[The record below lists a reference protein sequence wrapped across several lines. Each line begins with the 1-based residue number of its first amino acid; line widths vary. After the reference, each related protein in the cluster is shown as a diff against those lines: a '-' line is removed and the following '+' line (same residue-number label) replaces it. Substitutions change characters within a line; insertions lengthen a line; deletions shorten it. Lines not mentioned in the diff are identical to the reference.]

1 MKIRNA
7 IHALIAGSSLL
18 TGLVAHA
25 EIMLTAE
32 NPGIVLYQQQQNSP
46 CVIGYNNCQ
55 NPSGFSYTGIPTGSS
70 GEAYTLTSPAYTV
83 QQITDI
89 IGNAFYIGIDVN
101 TARTTTTNGT
111 DYASEI
117 LLDFHATIDGTSKF
131 RFTGPLNLATAA
143 NGTGYSDAIL
153 KTFDFSE
160 FARDA
165 IVTFT
170 ASIQNASAGREQ
182 FFLISATDPGGP
194 GNNVPEPGTTALLG
208 MGLLGMGFVAKRRMG
223 KQA

>member
-7 IHALIAGSSLL
+7 IHALIAGASLL
-18 TGLVAHA
+18 MGLVAHA
-25 EIMLTAE
+25 EVMLTAE
-32 NPGIVLYQQQQNSP
+32 NPGAVLYQQQQNSP

-55 NPSGFSYTGIPTGSS
+55 NPSGFGYTEIPAGSS
-70 GEAYTLTSPAYTV
+70 GEAYILTSPSYTV
-83 QQITDI
+83 QQIADI
-89 IGNAFYIGIDVN
+89 VGNAFYIGIDVN
-101 TARTTTTNGT
+101 TARTTTISGTN
-111 DYASEI
+111 YASEI
-117 LLDFHATIDGTSKF
+117 LLNFYATINGTSEF

-143 NGTGYSDAIL
+143 NGTGYSDVIL
-153 KTFDFSE
+153 KTFDFSG

-170 ASIQNASAGREQ
+170 ASIENASDGREQ
-182 FFLISATDPGGP
+182 FFLISATTPGGP

-208 MGLLGMGFVAKRRMG
+208 MGLLGMGFAAKRRMG